1 LPLLSGTN
9 ALSIVVVG
17 SVVSTVHVNDAG
29 VESLFPTASTALTW
43 NVCSPSERPVMCLG
57 EEQLA
62 EENAAPSSEHSNG
75 VVGCSP
81 LLSAPENVNLI
92 ELNDVLLPPVMA
104 VPPTPLGTVA
114 LFIVVVGSPVSTV
127 HVNDAG
133 VESLFPTAST
143 ALTWNVCSPSERPVM
158 SIGEEHPVVVNAP
171 PSSEHSNGVVGCSPE
186 PPALSAPEN
195 VNLIELN
202 DVLLPP
208 VMAVPPAPLGTVAL
222 FIVVV

>member
-1 LPLLSGTN
+1 MFTVRETSDVFRRGT
-9 ALSIVVVG
+9 
-17 SVVSTVHVNDAG
+17 AG
-29 VESLFPTASTALTW
+29 
-43 NVCSPSERPVMCLG
+43 RG
-57 EEQLA
+57 KR
-62 EENAAPSSEHSNG
+62 APSSEHSNG

-81 LLSAPENVNLI
+81 EPPALSAPENVNLI
-92 ELNDVLLPPVMA
+92 ELNDVCLPPVMA
-104 VPPTPLGTVA
+104 VPPAPLGTVA

-143 ALTWNVCSPSERPVM
+143 ALTSNVCSPSERPVM
-158 SIGEEHPVVVNAP
+158 SIGEEHPVAVNAP

-208 VMAVPPAPLGTVAL
+208 VMAVPPAPLRNVAL
-222 FIVVV
+222 FIVVVGSPVSTVHVNDAGVESLFPTASTDLPRMYVHRQRDQ